1 MRADDLHDSDRAR
14 VDSTIATMDTH
25 HSTARRARVQRPMI
39 PAFSALIRY
48 EPRHPNCQC
57 ARHPGQLPPL
67 SAIDIVPGNRP
78 RLGANKRKIQAK
90 GRTERERS
98 MWSGRAFAAAISCL
112 LALGSA
118 AIASEPK
125 QGGIFRI
132 YHRDSPGSASIHEG
146 ATYSVNIPFMPVFNN
161 LVIYDQHI
169 AQNSLD
175 DIRPELAE
183 SWAWSADNKT
193 LTFKLRQGV
202 KWHDGKP
209 FTSADVKC
217 TFDMLMGK
225 SQQKFRQNPRK
236 AWYDQVDEVTT
247 NGDFEASFKL
257 KRPQPSLLALLAS
270 GYTPVYPC
278 HVSPAE
284 MRTHPIGT
292 GPFNFVEFK
301 ANESIKLT
309 RNENYW
315 KKGLPYLDGI
325 EFTIITNRSTAILAF
340 IAGKFDMTF
349 PTEVTIPLMK
359 DVKTQA
365 PNAVCVVAPTNVATN
380 IIVNSSNPPFD
391 NPDIRRALALA
402 LDRKAFISILLEGQG
417 DIGGTMEPAPDGLW
431 AMPKEMLEQ
440 IPGYGPYINANRE
453 EAKKLMQ
460 KAGYGPDKHLA
471 VKVSTRNIPVYRDPA
486 VILIDQIKSIYIDG
500 ELDVVDTAQW
510 FPKVARKDY
519 ALGLNLTGNAVDDP
533 DQSFYENYS
542 CGSERNYT
550 NYCNKEIEKLFDE
563 QSQQT
568 DIQKRKKL
576 VWEIDKKLQ
585 EDVARPIIFH
595 SRQGTCWQ
603 PYVKGITVMVNSS
616 YNGYRYEDV
625 WLDK

>member
-1 MRADDLHDSDRAR
+1 MRYVH
-14 VDSTIATMDTH
+14 
-25 HSTARRARVQRPMI
+25 
-39 PAFSALIRY
+39 AL
-48 EPRHPNCQC
+48 
-57 ARHPGQLPPL
+57 G
-67 SAIDIVPGNRP
+67 V
-78 RLGANKRKIQAK
+78 
-90 GRTERERS
+90 
-98 MWSGRAFAAAISCL
+98 AAL
-112 LALGSA
+112 VMLALPDASSA
-118 AIASEPK
+118 AEPK
-125 QGGIFRI
+125 SGGIFRI

-146 ATYSVNIPFMPVFNN
+146 ATYSLNVPFMPIFNN
-161 LVIYDQHI
+161 LVIFDQHI
-169 AQNSLD
+169 AQNSVD
-175 DIRPELAE
+175 TTRPELAE
-183 SWAWSADNKT
+183 SWAWSGDGKT
-193 LTFKLRQGV
+193 LTFKLRKDV

-236 AWYDQVDEVTT
+236 SWYEEVNEVTV
-247 NGDFEASFKL
+247 NGDYEASFNL
-257 KRPQPSLLALLAS
+257 KRPQPSLLSLLAS

-284 MRTHPIGT
+284 MRTKPVGT
-292 GPFNFVEFK
+292 GPFKFVEFK

-309 RNENYW
+309 KNTDYW

-325 EFTIITNRSTAILAF
+325 EFTIITNRSTAILGF
-340 IAGKFDMTF
+340 VSGKFDMTF
-349 PTEVTIPLMK
+349 PTEVSIPLLK

-365 PNAVCVVAPTNVATN
+365 PNAVCVVEPNNVSTN
-380 IIVNSSNPPFD
+380 IIINSSNPPFD
-391 NPDIRRALALA
+391 NLDIRRALALA
-402 LDRKAFISILLEGQG
+402 LDRKAFIQIQFEGQA
-417 DIGGTMEPAPDGLW
+417 DIGGTMLPAPAGLW

-440 IPGYGPYINANRE
+440 IPGYGPDIEKNRE
-453 EAKKLMQ
+453 EARKLMQ
-460 KAGYGPDKHLA
+460 KAGYGPDKRLA
-471 VKVSTRNIPVYRDPA
+471 IKISTRNIPVYRDPA
-486 VILIDQIKSIYIDG
+486 IILIDQIKNIYIDA

-563 QSQQT
+563 QSKEP
-568 DIQKRKKL
+568 DLNKRKKM

-595 SRQGTCWQ
+595 SRTGTCWQ
-603 PYVKGITVMVNSS
+603 PYVKNMTIMSNSS

>member
-1 MRADDLHDSDRAR
+1 MRRKSAVSIIP
-14 VDSTIATMDTH
+14 IANAP
-25 HSTARRARVQRPMI
+25 S
-39 PAFSALIRY
+39 S
-48 EPRHPNCQC
+48 
-57 ARHPGQLPPL
+57 PGRCLPSLPPISSPRTGRAGQAQPTDKAGL
-67 SAIDIVPGNRP
+67 S
-78 RLGANKRKIQAK
+78 
-90 GRTERERS
+90 REDSMRS
-98 MWSGRAFAAAISCL
+98 VRAFAAAILCL
-112 LALGSA
+112 PAICGVALAA
-118 AIASEPK
+118 DQPK
-125 QGGIFRI
+125 SGGILRM

-146 ATYSVNIPFMPVFNN
+146 ATYSLNVPFMPIFNN
-161 LVIYDQHI
+161 LVLYDQHI
-169 AQNSLD
+169 AQNSMD

-183 SWAWSADNKT
+183 SWSWSPDGKK

-236 AWYDQVDEVTT
+236 SWYDQVEDVSV
-247 NGDFEASFKL
+247 NGDFEASFNM
-257 KRPQPSLLALLAS
+257 KRPEPSLLALLAS

-278 HVSPAE
+278 HISPAE

-292 GPFNFVEFK
+292 GPFKFVEFK

-309 RNENYW
+309 KNTDYW

-325 EFTIITNRSTAILAF
+325 EYTIIPNRSTAILAF
-340 IAGKFDMTF
+340 VAGKFDITF
-349 PTEVTIPLMK
+349 PTHITIPLLK
-359 DVKTQA
+359 DVKSQA
-365 PNAVCVVAPTNVATN
+365 PNAVCVTAPTNVSTN
-380 IIVNSSNPPFD
+380 IIVNSSSPPFD
-391 NPDIRRALALA
+391 NLDIRHALALS
-402 LDRKAFISILLEGQG
+402 LDRKAFIQILFEGQA
-417 DIGGTMEPAPDGLW
+417 DAGGTMEPAPDGLW
-431 AMPKEMLEQ
+431 AMPKDMMES
-440 IPGYGPYINANRE
+440 IPGYGPDINANRE
-453 EAKKLMQ
+453 QARKLMQ

-471 VKVSTRNIPVYRDPA
+471 VKVSTRNLAEYRDPA
-486 VILIDQIKSIYIDG
+486 VILIDQLKSIYIDG

-550 NYCNKEIEKLFDE
+550 NYCNKEIEKLFDQ
-563 QSQQT
+563 QSAET
-568 DIQKRKKL
+568 DLNKRKKL
-576 VWEIDKKLQ
+576 VWDIDKKLQ

-595 SRQGTCWQ
+595 ARAATCWQ
-603 PYVKGITVMVNSS
+603 PYVKGVTVMVNSS

-625 WLDK
+625 WMDK